1 MGRLPAMTKGQAGP
15 LTGLT
20 SNGSKKYLSNIK
32 FCKLAT
38 VSKRWTVFK
47 TSNRMNIEELKKL
60 VKHSTAVLVLDNG
73 EPSFAILSYDMY
85 KDLVLGNKEKEK
97 EVKINS
103 PRVEASHAVT
113 NGISHNESGIPLV
126 KPTLPDNELEILE
139 RINKDILALKSEIE
153 KEEKM
158 VAVD

>member
-1 MGRLPAMTKGQAGP
+1 
-15 LTGLT
+15 
-20 SNGSKKYLSNIK
+20 
-32 FCKLAT
+32 
-38 VSKRWTVFK
+38 
-47 TSNRMNIEELKKL
+47 MNIEDLKKL

-85 KDLVLGNKEKEK
+85 KDLVLGSKEKEI
-97 EVKINS
+97 KINHGT
-103 PRVEASHAVT
+103 A
-113 NGISHNESGIPLV
+113 NGLSHNEDKVAV
-126 KPTLPDNELEILE
+126 KPALPENELEILE